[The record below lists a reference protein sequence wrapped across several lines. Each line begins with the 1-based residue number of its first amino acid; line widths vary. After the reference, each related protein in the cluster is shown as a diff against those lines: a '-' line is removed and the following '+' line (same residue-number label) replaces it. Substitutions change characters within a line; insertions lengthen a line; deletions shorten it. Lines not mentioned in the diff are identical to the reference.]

1 MRKYIVL
8 LILAALCLIPQP
20 TAAQGGEESWL
31 LNQVNALR
39 AQNGRG
45 ALSWNSQLAAAALAH
60 SQVLATT
67 PWVGPHIEANGSTP
81 QSRAAAQGY
90 GGSVGE
96 NVVGGG
102 TATLE
107 WAWNW
112 WMNSA
117 VHVSNMLGNWNE
129 VGIAVANGSTG
140 RFYTMVFGNNGGAAP
155 PPPPPPASDDTG
167 ASNAGSSGGAQQVV
181 SARPT
186 RPPPPTSTPTITFTP
201 SITFTPRATYTGMP
215 TITPIGP
222 TETPIVMELAPDES
236 TEVDTAVPPAT
247 STPEQAA
254 EPPTPTAQAV
264 AMLATDAPQ
273 QPAVAS
279 VETPSGT
286 SSSNGL
292 RNLLPLIIG
301 AQFVIVVGLVVRAT
315 LRRRRR

>member
-45 ALSWNSQLAAAALAH
+45 ALSWNSQLTAAALAH

-155 PPPPPPASDDTG
+155 PPPPPPASDDAG

-181 SARPT
+181 SVRDQHARHHRLLR
-186 RPPPPTSTPTITFTP
+186 RPLP
-201 SITFTPRATYTGMP
+201 SHHRSPLHR
-215 TITPIGP
+215 
-222 TETPIVMELAPDES
+222 VLR
-236 TEVDTAVPPAT
+236 
-247 STPEQAA
+247 TPEC
-254 EPPTPTAQAV
+254 
-264 AMLATDAPQ
+264 L
-273 QPAVAS
+273 
-279 VETPSGT
+279 PSRRLVLPRRQ
-286 SSSNGL
+286 SSWN
-292 RNLLPLIIG
+292 
-301 AQFVIVVGLVVRAT
+301 
-315 LRRRRR
+315 